1 MVGEKNTA
9 IKVVAIPEVAH
20 GVNRRAMDQDQEP
33 STPGANATRL
43 IMAFPPTVIVRDGRE
58 NPKKCT
64 IVPMRGRPDLVF
76 LSYPSNLQTPSGT
89 DIKSIRTIDFSCDV
103 RL

>member
-9 IKVVAIPEVAH
+9 IKVVAIPGIAH
-20 GVNRRAMDQDQEP
+20 GVNGRAMDQDQEP

-64 IVPMRGRPDLVF
+64 IVPLRGRPDLVF

-89 DIKSIRTIDFSCDV
+89 DFKSVPPIELSGY
-103 RL
+103 